1 MDPTV
6 YLVFAV
12 VFFLQIPTS
21 AVVYFD
27 AKKRKLKHPGW
38 YELGVLVP
46 LGGLGIVAAYLY
58 KRRDLPTV
66 SSDTPQTAEAEPTN
80 ETS

>member
-1 MDPTV
+1 MDPLV
-6 YLVFAV
+6 YLVLAV

-21 AVVYFD
+21 AIVYFD
-27 AKKRKLKHPGW
+27 AKKRQLKHPGR

-58 KRRDLPTV
+58 KRRDLSTV
-66 SSDTPQTAEAEPTN
+66 SPDTSSTGPEPTN
-80 ETS
+80 EAP